1 MTDSTSKGLAGIT
14 AADTHLSRVDGVNGR
29 LIYRGYSIED
39 LGAQA
44 SFEEVVYLLWNGDL
58 PTTGQLD
65 AFKAALLSKRALPS
79 AVLSTMQEFP
89 HEAHPMAVLRTV
101 VSGLGLIDPQADDNS
116 LASARKKAL
125 LLTAVLPTIVA
136 AWERIRNG
144 QEPMEPRNDL
154 DHAANFL
161 YMLTGEEPSPQAV
174 DALDTYLV
182 LLADHG
188 FNAST
193 FASRVTTGT
202 LADVYSAITSAL
214 GTLKGAAHGGA
225 NQAAMEQF
233 IDAAQRGDVGAWFRE
248 AREEGRRI
256 MGIGHRVYKTEDPR
270 ARILRPL
277 AQELAQSSGQGQWYD
292 IAQKIEQLARSDDFF
307 IERNL
312 YANVDYYS
320 AVVLY
325 MIQLPVD
332 QFTCAFAMS
341 RIAGW
346 TAHVLEQLA
355 DNRLIR
361 PKARYVGEEDLTF
374 VPLDKRGSSP

>member
-1 MTDSTSKGLAGIT
+1 MTEPTVTKGLAGVI
-14 AADTHLSRVDGVNGR
+14 AAETQLSRVDGEQGR

-39 LGAQA
+39 LGAKS
-44 SFEEVVYLLWNGDL
+44 SFEEVIYLLWNGDL
-58 PTTGQLD
+58 PTRRQLD
-65 AFKAALLSKRALPS
+65 AFKAALVSKRALPS
-79 AVLSTMQEFP
+79 AIVSTMKDFP
-89 HEAHPMAVLRTV
+89 HEAHPMAVLRTM
-101 VSGLGLIDPQADDNS
+101 VSGLGLLDPQADDIS
-116 LASARKKAL
+116 LPAARKKAL

-144 QEPMEPRNDL
+144 REPFAPRPDL

-161 YMLTGEEPSPQAV
+161 YMLDGNEPSEQAAN
-174 DALDTYLV
+174 ALDTYLV

-193 FASRVTTGT
+193 FAARVTTGT
-202 LADVYSAITSAL
+202 LADVYSAITSGL

-233 IDAAQRGDVGAWFRE
+233 TDAAQRGDVEAWFRE

-270 ARILRPL
+270 AGILRPM
-277 AQELAQSSGQGQWYD
+277 AEELAQSSGQRQWFD
-292 IAQKIEQLARSDDFF
+292 IAHKIEELARSDDFF
-307 IERNL
+307 VERDL

-325 MIQLPVD
+325 TIQLPVD

-346 TAHVLEQLA
+346 TAHVMEQLA

-361 PKARYVGEEDLTF
+361 PKARYVGRENLEF
-374 VPLDKRGSSP
+374 VPLDERG

>member
-1 MTDSTSKGLAGIT
+1 MTDTTPTKGLAGVT
-14 AADTHLSRVDGVNGR
+14 AADTRLSRVDGENGR

-39 LGAQA
+39 LGAKA

-58 PTTGQLD
+58 PNRGQLD
-65 AFKAALLSKRALPS
+65 AFKAALVSKRALPS

-101 VSGLGLIDPQADDNS
+101 VSGLALIDPQADDIS
-116 LASARKKAL
+116 LPSARKKAL

-144 QEPMEPRNDL
+144 QQPIEPRNDL

-161 YMLTGEEPSPQAV
+161 YMLNEQEPSRQAV
-174 DALDTYLV
+174 EALDTYLV

-193 FASRVTTGT
+193 FAARVTTGT

-233 IDAAQRGDVGAWFRE
+233 MDAAQRGDVTAWFRE
-248 AREEGRRI
+248 AREQGRRI

-277 AQELAQSSGQGQWYD
+277 AQELAESSGQGQWYE
-292 IAQKIEQLARSDDFF
+292 IARTIEQLARSDDFF
-307 IERNL
+307 VERDL

-361 PKARYVGEEDLTF
+361 PKARYVGEENLTF
-374 VPLDKRGSSP
+374 VPLDERP

>member
-1 MTDSTSKGLAGIT
+1 MPESTPTKGLAGVT
-14 AADTHLSRVDGVNGR
+14 AADTSLSRVDGENGR

-44 SFEEVVYLLWNGDL
+44 SSEEVVYLLWNGDL
-58 PTTGQLD
+58 PTQSQLD

-79 AVLSTMQEFP
+79 AVLATMQEFP

-101 VSGLGLIDPQADDNS
+101 VSGLGLIDLQADDIS
-116 LASARKKAL
+116 LSAARKKAL

-144 QEPMEPRNDL
+144 QEPIDPRNDL

-161 YMLTGEEPSPQAV
+161 YMLNGEEPSQQAV

-193 FASRVTTGT
+193 FAARVTTGT

-233 IDAAQRGDVGAWFRE
+233 IDAAQRGDVGAWFAE
-248 AREEGRRI
+248 SREEGRRI

-277 AQELAQSSGQGQWYD
+277 ARELAQSSGQGQWFD
-292 IAQKIEQLARSDDFF
+292 IAHKIEQLARSDDFF
-307 IERNL
+307 VERNL

-374 VPLDKRGSSP
+374 VPLAERAAS

>member
-1 MTDSTSKGLAGIT
+1 MSEETVTKGLAGVV
-14 AADTHLSRVDGVNGR
+14 AADTRLSRVDGEKGE

-39 LGAQA
+39 LGGRA

-58 PTTGQLD
+58 PTAAQLD
-65 AFKAALLSKRALPS
+65 AFRAALLSKRALPS
-79 AVLSTMQEFP
+79 AVLATMQEFP

-101 VSGLGLIDPQADDNS
+101 VSGLGLIDPQADDIS
-116 LASARKKAL
+116 LPAARKKAL

-144 QEPMEPRNDL
+144 QEPIAPRNDL
-154 DHAANFL
+154 DLAANFL
-161 YMLTGEEPSPQAV
+161 YMLNGETPADEAV
-174 DALDTYLV
+174 AALDTYLV

-193 FASRVTTGT
+193 FAARVTTGT
-202 LADVYSAITSAL
+202 LADVYSAITSGL

-233 IDAAQRGDVGAWFRE
+233 IDAAQRGDVAAWFRE
-248 AREEGRRI
+248 AREQGRRI

-270 ARILRPL
+270 AGILRPL
-277 AQELAQSSGQGQWYD
+277 AKELAESSGQGQWYD
-292 IAQKIEQLARSDDFF
+292 IAHEIEELARADDFF
-307 IERNL
+307 VERNL

-325 MIQLPVD
+325 MIDLPVD
-332 QFTCAFAMS
+332 QFTCLFAMS

-361 PKARYVGEEDLTF
+361 PKARYVGNENLTF
-374 VPLDKRGSSP
+374 VALEERA

>member
-1 MTDSTSKGLAGIT
+1 MADETVTKGLAGVT
-14 AADTHLSRVDGVNGR
+14 AADTQLSRVDGEEGR

-39 LGAQA
+39 LGEKA

-58 PTTGQLD
+58 PTWGQLD
-65 AFKAALLSKRALPS
+65 AFKAALISKRELPS
-79 AVLSTMQEFP
+79 AVLKTMQEIP
-89 HEAHPMAVLRTV
+89 NEAHPMAVLRTV

-116 LASARKKAL
+116 LPAARKKAL

-144 QEPMEPRNDL
+144 QEPIAPRNDL

-161 YMLTGEEPSPQAV
+161 YMLDGEEPSQEAV
-174 DALDTYLV
+174 EALDTYLV

-193 FASRVTTGT
+193 FAARVTTGT
-202 LADVYSAITSAL
+202 LADVYSAVTSAL

-233 IDAAQRGDVGAWFRE
+233 IDAAQRGDVGAWFEE

-270 ARILRPL
+270 ARILRPM
-277 AQELAQSSGQGQWYD
+277 AQELAESSGQGQWYEV
-292 IAQKIEQLARSDDFF
+292 AHTIEQLARSDDFF

-325 MIQLPVD
+325 MIRLPVD

-361 PKARYVGEEDLTF
+361 PKARYVGPEGLDF
-374 VPLDKRGSSP
+374 SPLDARGDS

>member
-1 MTDSTSKGLAGIT
+1 MTEPTPTKGLAGVT
-14 AADTHLSRVDGVNGR
+14 AADTQLSRVDGERGR

-39 LGAQA
+39 LGAHA
-44 SFEEVVYLLWNGDL
+44 TFEEVVYLLWNGDL
-58 PTTGQLD
+58 PTRGQLD

-79 AVLSTMQEFP
+79 AVLGTMHEFP
-89 HEAHPMAVLRTV
+89 REAHPMAVLRTV
-101 VSGLGLIDPQADDNS
+101 VSGLGLVDLQADDIS
-116 LASARKKAL
+116 LPSARKKAL

-144 QEPMEPRNDL
+144 QEPVAPRNDL
-154 DHAANFL
+154 DLAANFL
-161 YMLTGEEPSPQAV
+161 YMLNGEEPSQQAV
-174 DALDTYLV
+174 AALDTYLV

-193 FASRVTTGT
+193 FAARVTTGT

-233 IDAAQRGDVGAWFRE
+233 TDAAQRGDVGAWFRE
-248 AREEGRRI
+248 ARRQGRRI

-270 ARILRPL
+270 AGILRPL
-277 AQELAQSSGQGQWYD
+277 AQQLAASSGQGQWYD
-292 IAQKIEQLARSDDFF
+292 IAHEIEQLARADDFF
-307 IERNL
+307 VERNL

-325 MIQLPVD
+325 MIRLPAD

-341 RIAGW
+341 RVAGW

-361 PKARYVGEEDLTF
+361 PKARYVGQEALTY
-374 VPLDKRGSSP
+374 VPLDDRP